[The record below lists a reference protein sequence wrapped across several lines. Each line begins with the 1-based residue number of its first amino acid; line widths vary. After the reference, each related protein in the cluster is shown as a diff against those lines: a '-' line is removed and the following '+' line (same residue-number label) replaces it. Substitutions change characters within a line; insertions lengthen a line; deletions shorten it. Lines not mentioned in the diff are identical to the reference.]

1 MFIKNKYTKCYT
13 LLTDRAKGRKLNDY
27 TEKHHIIP
35 KSLGGSDDKENLVD
49 LTAREHFIC
58 HWLLIKMT
66 EDEDKNKMIYALNG
80 MKAEN
85 RHQERYATEITSRV
99 YERCKIEYAKV
110 HSETMKG
117 RLPVNKGR
125 AMSEEQKAL
134 LRERAIA
141 NHASGKIYSP
151 NSQKKRLEK
160 LKGYKHS
167 EETKQ
172 KQSLA
177 LKGFKRGPMSEE
189 EKLKRSVALKGKPK
203 KRKIK
208 Q

>member
-1 MFIKNKYTKCYT
+1 MFIKNKYTQYYT
-13 LLTDRAKGRKLNDY
+13 LLTDRAKKRKLNAY

-35 KSLGGSDDKENLVD
+35 KSLGGSDDKENLVA

-58 HWLLIKMT
+58 HWLLVKMT
-66 EDEDKNKMIYALNG
+66 EGENRNKMLYALNG

-85 RHQERYATEITSRV
+85 KHQERYNTEITSRV
-99 YERCKIEYAKV
+99 YERYRIEHSKI
-110 HSETMKG
+110 HSQTMKG

-125 AMSEEQKAL
+125 TMSDEQKAL
-134 LRERAIA
+134 LREKAKA

-151 NSQKKRLEK
+151 DSQKKRLEK

-177 LKGFKRGPMSEE
+177 LKGFKRGPMSEQ
-189 EKLKRSVALKGKPK
+189 EKLKRSIALKGRPK
-203 KRKIK
+203 KTKLE